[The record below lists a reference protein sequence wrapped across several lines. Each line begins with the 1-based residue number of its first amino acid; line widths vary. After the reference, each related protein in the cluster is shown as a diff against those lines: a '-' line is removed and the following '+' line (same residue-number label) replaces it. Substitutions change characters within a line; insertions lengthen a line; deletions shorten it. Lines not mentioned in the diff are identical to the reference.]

1 MNKLINTQYGN
12 YVKFIRSTE
21 ANWKRIEDTQKNSDT
36 LYFVSDTGSASGKLY
51 LGAKL
56 ISNGSLTSATSLSQL
71 NDVLIAEG
79 ITDQSILVYNA
90 SEERWENKSILDIF
104 LSINEVFKG
113 ATENNDGIAG
123 LVPAPKVGQ
132 QNLFLRG
139 DASWANPVEGVMEII
154 DGIETQLTTIIGNDI
169 NSSIRE
175 IASDEAASA
184 VASIVADAPEQFDTL
199 KEIATW
205 IQNNQD
211 VADITN
217 LSQKVTNLE
226 DVIYGK
232 PANEETG
239 SPEIIGLQTV
249 ISTLQVEVASHEEDI
264 EDIKAAL
271 RWQDII

>member
-1 MNKLINTQYGN
+1 MINTQYGN

-90 SEERWENKSILDIF
+90 SETRWENKSILDIF

-113 ATENNDGIAG
+113 ATENSDGIAG

-232 PANEETG
+232 PADEEAG
-239 SPEIIGLQTV
+239 SPEIVGLQTI